1 MFNNLSDRSKII
13 LQLLFFSV
21 LCLIAY
27 GILNNVISSRPNN
40 GSSQLRFEV
49 EASGGFA
56 LITLRSG
63 DVTMIDAD
71 TVTVPWSKTIKIKSG
86 TTVYLT
92 ASNPTATGQI
102 TCNITLDGVAW
113 KTESINSP
121 KDGVACAGIIP

>member
-13 LQLLFFSV
+13 LQLLFFSI

-27 GILNNVISSRPNN
+27 AVLNNVISSRPNT

-63 DVTMIDAD
+63 DVTIIDAD

-102 TCNITLDGVAW
+102 TCNILLDGVDW
-113 KTESINSP
+113 KTESISSP